1 MNSQRL
7 LCSQKADVELKLSGI
22 QLLFKVGFDMICDK
36 GMTVAKKFGAKTS
49 SGEPARKKLLKFG
62 NNHSIYNISTY
73 IFNIFIE

>member
-1 MNSQRL
+1 M
-7 LCSQKADVELKLSGI
+7 

-73 IFNIFIE
+73 IFNIFIILDTLQKKINKTSILSLGFR